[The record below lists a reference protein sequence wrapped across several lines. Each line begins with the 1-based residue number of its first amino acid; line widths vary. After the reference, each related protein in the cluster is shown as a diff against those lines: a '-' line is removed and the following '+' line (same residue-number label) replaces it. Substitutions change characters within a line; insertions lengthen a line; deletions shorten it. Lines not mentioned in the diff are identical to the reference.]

1 MFEGI
6 FEMAF
11 ISKLSITR
19 RILILSLIPIL
30 GLAMVSAEELH
41 KMWNSKVSATNIV
54 QAIELAPA
62 SAKLVHQL
70 QTERAY
76 AAGYISSDK
85 KNFSNKIASSRE
97 KTDQAIEKFLKNL
110 PYSEKNLNY
119 YHFKKPL
126 KKIKASLTK
135 LQSKRQGVDSLNL
148 SVNKMDN
155 FYTPLIDNL
164 ISLTESYEE
173 ATNDADIIR
182 ELITYTSFLRAKEF
196 AALEKSMGT
205 SGFSEGKFN
214 KDIYKIFVGEI
225 ANQRANFEAFRHH
238 ASVEKIQELDKILNG
253 PESQKVNEFRKKAL
267 DNPFGG
273 YISDISIENWFNITS
288 SRIDQLKVMEDKIT
302 KELMHIAIDHSNH
315 ATSIFWIY
323 AIALIGLIS
332 LSSIL
337 AYVISRSISSQF
349 NKLTDAMKSLAR
361 ANTAIRIPMEDRKD
375 NLGEMAQALGVF
387 KTNAIERARLEKE
400 AITENE
406 REAQK
411 QAYIGKIL
419 DNFENLENDI
429 RASLEK
435 QTSSMQNS
443 ADTLHSAAQSAA
455 SSSDAMKSSSNIASD
470 NVETVAGATSEL
482 SASMQ
487 EIAMQV
493 QKADDIVK
501 KTTETTETTNKD
513 VKSLSEAA
521 DKIGDVVGLIREI
534 AEQTNLLALNATIEA
549 ARAGDAGKGFA
560 VVASEVKQLS
570 EQTAQATDEIASHIS
585 AVQTSS
591 HGTVSAISNI
601 LNQVQEIND
610 VTVTIASAVE
620 EQQAATSSI
629 ASSIQA
635 ASEQTNEV
643 ANNVER
649 VNQSVEDT
657 TTQANQV
664 QEVATALGQVTQN
677 LSSAV
682 DTFLSDVSKDVK
694 DRRNSLRE
702 KINKVSMVDMKGA
715 RYNFTIE
722 NASETGAF
730 ITGSHPMSIGDE
742 FSFILSDGRSIV
754 AKVIRKENDGY
765 GVKFN
770 KPVNDLKWLDYAA

>member
-1 MFEGI
+1 MG
-6 FEMAF
+6 F
-11 ISKLSITR
+11 ISKLSIAR
-19 RILILSLIPIL
+19 RILILSVIPIL
-30 GLAMVSAEELH
+30 GLALVSAEELH
-41 KMWNSKVSATNIV
+41 KMWNAKISAYNIV
-54 QAIELAPA
+54 QAVELAPA

-70 QTERAY
+70 QTERSY
-76 AAGYISSDK
+76 TAGYISSK
-85 KNFSNKIASSRE
+85 KQNFGNYIAGSRN
-97 KTDQAIEKFLKNL
+97 KTDLAIETFLKKL
-110 PYSEKNLNY
+110 PYSEKKLTY

-126 KKIKASLTK
+126 KKIKASLAK
-135 LQSKRQGVDSLNL
+135 LQSKREGMDSLKL
-148 SVNKMDN
+148 SVTEMDK

-164 ISLTESYEE
+164 ITLTESYEE

-182 ELITYTSFLRAKEF
+182 ELIIYTSFLRAKEF

-205 SGFSEGKFN
+205 SGFVEGKFQ
-214 KDIYKIFVGEI
+214 KDIYKNFVGEI
-225 ANQRANFEAFRHH
+225 ANQRANFEAFKHH
-238 ASVEKIQELDKILNG
+238 ASVDKINDLDKILNSAA
-253 PESQKVNEFRKKAL
+253 SQQVKEFRKKAL

-273 YISDISIENWFNITS
+273 YITDISIQNWFKITS
-288 SRIDQLKVMEDKIT
+288 DRINQLKVLEDKIT
-302 KELMHIAIDHSNH
+302 KELMDIAIDHSNH
-315 ATSIFWIY
+315 STTMFWTY
-323 AIALIGLIS
+323 AITLIGLIS
-332 LSSIL
+332 ISIVF
-337 AYVISRSISSQF
+337 AYVISQTISKQF
-349 NKLTDAMKSLAR
+349 NKLTEAMKELAR
-361 ANTAIRIPMEDRKD
+361 ANTSIRIPMESRTD
-375 NLGEMAQALGVF
+375 NLGEMAKALAVF
-387 KTNAIERARLEKE
+387 KTNAIERARLERE
-400 AITENE
+400 AILENE
-406 REAQK
+406 REDQK
-411 QAYIGKIL
+411 QAYISTIL
-419 DNFENLENDI
+419 DNFEKLENGI
-429 RASLEK
+429 RASLEE
-435 QTSSMQNS
+435 QTNSMQNS

-455 SSSDAMKSSSNIASD
+455 SSSDAMKSSSNIASE

-501 KTTETTETTNKD
+501 KTSETTETTNED
-513 VKSLSEAA
+513 VRSLSEAA

-560 VVASEVKQLS
+560 VVAAEVKQLS

-601 LNQVQEIND
+601 LNQVQQIND

-629 ASSIQA
+629 ANSIQA

-657 TTQANQV
+657 TSQANQV
-664 QEVATALGQVTQN
+664 QEVATTLGKVTQD
-677 LSSAV
+677 LSTAV
-682 DTFLSDVSKDVK
+682 DNFLNDVSKDVK

-715 RYNFTIE
+715 RFSFVIE
-722 NASETGAF
+722 NASETGAY
-730 ITGSHPMSIGDE
+730 ITGAHAMSIGDE
-742 FSFILSDGRSIV
+742 FAFILSDGRSII
-754 AKVIRKENDGY
+754 AKVVRKDDNGY
-765 GVKFN
+765 GVKF
-770 KPVNDLKWLDYAA
+770 KEPVENIKWLEEAA